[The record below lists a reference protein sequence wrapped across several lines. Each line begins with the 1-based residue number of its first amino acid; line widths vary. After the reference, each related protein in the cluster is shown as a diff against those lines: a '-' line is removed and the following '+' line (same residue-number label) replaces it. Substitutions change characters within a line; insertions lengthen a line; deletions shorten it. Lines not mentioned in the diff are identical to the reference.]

1 MTGPIHLPQQDLE
14 TLATWG
20 TEHLTRII
28 AIDSQSDEAS
38 DAIPSTEGQRA
49 MAADLQRFFGEL
61 GYRAEVD
68 EWANVIVHIPA
79 RLSAGVDGRPEAPA
93 LALMCHLDTAE
104 GTRAV
109 SALEVAPHWD
119 GSRIAYPD
127 NDRLDV
133 SLARYEATR
142 FLVGDD
148 VLFGPGDAPVG
159 FDDKLGIA
167 ELMTMAKVLATQ
179 PEIEHGPLY
188 LVFRPDEEI
197 GRMEAVQGLASHLAE
212 LGVRYG
218 YTVDGI
224 EPFEVNVENFH
235 ASRAVVRAQA
245 APLRLPPAGAAR
257 RLVLAVEGA
266 KSHGATAK
274 AEGYLNA
281 TIVLARA
288 IERLHGDGGDA
299 GKDRVIP
306 VLMETDPL
314 AETSARVELLVRGA
328 DAAAVAAARDEVL
341 GAFHAEVDPHAWRG
355 ARVRLLDERD
365 EDPAAPVPGA
375 LRRIVEHLQAFLASE
390 GPTPLLS
397 EDSDGYQGYSNPYA
411 VTPTEGGGAQVAYR
425 LRDFDRAQLTAREEH
440 VAAVARAA
448 SPPLDVEVTQQYV
461 NMGPALEPYPELI
474 RWAQEALGVVG
485 EEGGRR
491 PIRGGT
497 GVDPF
502 LEAGIPVGNLGTGY
516 FAPESEKELTS
527 RQNIA
532 RHTRWLTALVQVV
545 A

>member
-1 MTGPIHLPQQDLE
+1 M
-14 TLATWG
+14 
-20 TEHLTRII
+20 
-28 AIDSQSDEAS
+28 DSQSDEAS
-38 DAIPSTEGQRA
+38 DTIPSTEGQHA
-49 MAADLQRFFGEL
+49 MAADLQRFFGDL

-68 EWANVIVHIPA
+68 DWANVIVHIPA
-79 RLSAGVDGRPEAPA
+79 RLAAGREAPA

-104 GTRAV
+104 GTIAV
-109 SALEVAPHWD
+109 PELHVAPGWD
-119 GSRIAYPD
+119 GAPIAYPS

-133 SLARYEATR
+133 SLARYDSTR

-167 ELMTMAKVLATQ
+167 ELMTMAKVLAAQ
-179 PEIEHGPLY
+179 PEIEHGPIY

-235 ASRAVVRAQA
+235 ASRAVVRADG
-245 APLRLPPAGAAR
+245 APLGLPPAGAAR
-257 RLVLAVEGA
+257 RLVLAVDGA

-281 TIVLARA
+281 TIVLARVM
-288 IERLHGDGGDA
+288 ERLDA
-299 GKDRVIP
+299 GAVIP
-306 VLMETDPL
+306 VAMETDPL
-314 AETSARVELLVRGA
+314 AETSARLEILLRGA
-328 DAAAVAAARDEVL
+328 DAAAVAAAREDVL
-341 GAFHAEVDPHAWRG
+341 GALRAELDPHAWRG
-355 ARVRLLDERD
+355 ARVRVVEERD
-365 EDPAAPVPGA
+365 EDPSAPVPGG
-375 LRRIVEHLQAFLASE
+375 LRRIVDHLQALVATP
-390 GPTPLLS
+390 GPAPLLS
-397 EDSDGYQGYSNPYA
+397 EDSDGYQGYSNPYS
-411 VTPTEGGGAQVAYR
+411 VTPADGGGAQLAYR
-425 LRDFDRAQLTAREEH
+425 LRDFDRAQLTAREDH
-440 VAAVARAA
+440 VSAVARAA

-474 RWAQEALGVVG
+474 QWAQEALGVAG

-527 RQNIA
+527 RQNVA

-545 A
+545 ARAA